1 MVRLE
6 LSIPGD
12 MRAAETA
19 RRALGCFNAYLRPEL
34 HEALRLLVNELV
46 TNSLLH
52 ACSHGERIDL
62 GVEADADGEQ
72 VRAQVCDPGSGFAP
86 PEGRPKLEATSGR
99 GLFLV
104 ESMADAWGIESHPQ
118 TCVWFELSLAS
129 TLQPT

>member
-1 MVRLE
+1 
-6 LSIPGD
+6 

-19 RRALGCFNAYLRPEL
+19 RRALGCFDPYLRPEL
-34 HEALRLLVNELV
+34 HEALSLLVNELV

-62 GVEADADGEQ
+62 GVQASPDGEQ
-72 VRAQVCDPGSGFAP
+72 VRAEIRDPGSGFDP
-86 PEGRPKLEATSGR
+86 PEGHPSLDATSGR

-104 ESMADAWGIESHPQ
+104 ASMADSWGIESHPR
-118 TCVWFELSLAS
+118 TCVWFELSLAA

>member
-1 MVRLE
+1 VVRLD

-19 RRALGCFNAYLRPEL
+19 RRALGCLNAYLRPEL
-34 HEALRLLVNELV
+34 HEALSLLVNELV

-52 ACSHGERIDL
+52 ACSHGETIDL
-62 GVEADADGEQ
+62 GVQASADGEL
-72 VRAQVCDPGSGFAP
+72 VRAEVRDPGSGFEP
-86 PEGRPKLEATSGR
+86 PTGRPGLEATSGR
-99 GLFLV
+99 GLFMV
-104 ESMADAWGIESHPQ
+104 ASMADSWGIESLPR